1 MNTHPFNGPFS
12 GTTRVSRY
20 QKGKTNLDFTE
31 ARDSEWQWHL
41 LGHMQVCISLQ
52 TDNHAIPHRSTFLRA
67 GCPSC
72 CPTNSVKALK
82 ALIEYTIGE
91 NILNI
96 VYQCGIQCCDT
107 VGVANGTCKT
117 CSRYLHRF
125 SVQPGLRVRRG
136 LENWKQKLK
145 VVISG
150 NDSYPVTACFEK
162 FLNERYHLDIAV
174 CKYTAILLLELTCH
188 TGSHRCYLPPGI
200 GDIPSSTRYF
210 WAYPY

>member
-20 QKGKTNLDFTE
+20 QKGKTILDFTE
-31 ARDSEWQWHL
+31 ARGSEWQWHQ
-41 LGHMQVCISLQ
+41 LGHMQSASHSRQITMPYPTAQL
-52 TDNHAIPHRSTFLRA
+52 FLWA
-67 GCPSC
+67 GCPYC

-107 VGVANGTCKT
+107 VGVANGTRKT

-136 LENWKQKLK
+136 LEN
-145 VVISG
+145 
-150 NDSYPVTACFEK
+150 
-162 FLNERYHLDIAV
+162 
-174 CKYTAILLLELTCH
+174 
-188 TGSHRCYLPPGI
+188 
-200 GDIPSSTRYF
+200 
-210 WAYPY
+210 